1 MIKKI
6 GIIAK
11 NKAVLKDYKKEIRKA
26 GYKYGLKNADLIISL
41 GGDGTLLESERK
53 YPKIPKLMIR
63 ENSICEKCNITSF
76 DKFLDLISNG
86 KFEVEQ
92 HKKLES
98 YINGKKTRFLSVN
111 DLMVR
116 NSEITQAIRYTI
128 YVDNKKFGDF
138 IGDGLVISTPF
149 GSTAYY
155 ESITK
160 KSFKKGMGLALNNA
174 NTLLNGKVYDDSTKI
189 KVIIQRGKAVVASDN
204 YRQKNKV
211 KPFDEIVVKLSKNN
225 IMNLVKPLKK

>member
-6 GIIAK
+6 GMIAK

-76 DKFLDLISNG
+76 DKFLDIIKEGN
-86 KFEVEQ
+86 FEVEQ

-111 DLMVR
+111 DLMIR
-116 NSEITQAIRYTI
+116 NFEVTQAIRYTI
-128 YVDNKKFGDF
+128 YIDNKKFGDF
-138 IGDGLVISTPF
+138 IGDGVVVSTHF

-160 KSFKKGMGLALNNA
+160 KSFKKGIGLALNNA
-174 NTLLNGKVYDDSTKI
+174 NTLLNGKVYDESTKI
-189 KVIIQRGKAVVASDN
+189 KMIIQRGKAVVASDN
-204 YRQKNKV
+204 YRQKTKV
-211 KPFDEIVVKLSKNN
+211 KPFDEIVIKLSKNN